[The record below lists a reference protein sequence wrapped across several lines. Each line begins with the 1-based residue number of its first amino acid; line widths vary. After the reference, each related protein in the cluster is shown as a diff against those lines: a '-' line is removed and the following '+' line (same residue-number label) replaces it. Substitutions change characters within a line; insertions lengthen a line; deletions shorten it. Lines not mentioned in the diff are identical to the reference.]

1 MISLE
6 GKKALITGGS
16 RGIGRATAILFA
28 RAGADVAINFLSQEQ
43 AALEVKQKVNEL
55 GRDCLALKAALEV
68 KQTVHDLGGDCLAL
82 KADISQKNQVEGM
95 VETIL
100 HDWNQIDILVNNA
113 GIWTY
118 GEIGNMDSAI
128 WDETMQLNLDAVF
141 FLCNTVV
148 PTMKA
153 KKKGWIINVS
163 STAGVR
169 GEALHSHYAASKGA
183 IISFTKSLAA
193 ELAPVGIRVNCVAPG
208 WVDTEMC
215 EDVFRIPGF
224 RHKVEESPPE
234 DIAGPIL
241 FLASDLARHIT
252 GEVVNVNGG
261 SVLCA

>member
-28 RAGADVAINFLSQEQ
+28 KAGADVAINFLDREQ
-43 AALEVKQKVNEL
+43 AALEVKDNIDKL
-55 GRDCLALKAALEV
+55 GRDCL
-68 KQTVHDLGGDCLAL
+68 TL
-82 KADISQKNQVEGM
+82 KADISQKDQVERLVGTLLN
-95 VETIL
+95 E
-100 HDWNQIDILVNNA
+100 WNQIDILVNNA

-118 GEIGNMDSAI
+118 GEIGKMDSAT
-128 WDETMQLNLDAVF
+128 WHETMLLNLDAVF
-141 FLCNTVV
+141 FLCNALV
-148 PTMKA
+148 PVMKER
-153 KKKGWIINVS
+153 KEGWIINVS

-169 GEALHSHYAASKGA
+169 GEAFHSHYAASKGA

-193 ELAPVGIRVNCVAPG
+193 ELAPFGIRVNCVAPG

-215 EDVFRIPGF
+215 EEVFRSPGF
-224 RHKVEESPPE
+224 RNKVESSIPLKRIPPPE
-234 DIAGPIL
+234 DVAGPIL